1 MCSVSMVWGGV
12 RYAFCSVSM
21 MWGGV
26 GKPQILKGKSG
37 STGKSE
43 PKGESEPKIKMEKG
57 NSVPNNKRGKGN

>member
-1 MCSVSMVWGGV
+1 MFFVC
-12 RYAFCSVSM
+12 M

-37 STGKSE
+37 STGKTKSE
-43 PKGESEPKIKMEKG
+43 PKGESEPTTKMEKG